1 MASPAHNCWISCTRC
16 VFQWVAKRWKRTRK
30 SVWQSDKEIR
40 RDCLTTSCLVMLK
53 TMNPPDISLSISILL
68 ALLNVRK
75 SVVLVVSVCNRQKAT
90 LFSVLK
96 FILGTQRE
104 AHKKWNKNKTQKKS
118 PLTQHDT
125 KRSGNERETLR
136 NTKRRSKKSNRL
148 SLRDNAHESMWH
160 INIACWIL

>member
-1 MASPAHNCWISCTRC
+1 MKENKKKC
-16 VFQWVAKRWKRTRK
+16 VTVRQRN
-30 SVWQSDKEIR
+30 KEGLLNNIMSR
-40 RDCLTTSCLVMLK
+40 NVKDDESSRYFSH
-53 TMNPPDISLSISILL
+53 SLSMFILL

-75 SVVLVVSVCNRQKAT
+75 SVVLVVSVCNRQNAT

-104 AHKKWNKNKTQKKS
+104 AHKKWNKNKTQNKS